1 MWALYA
7 LSIHSDVQSKL
18 RDELFTIQ
26 SDNPTMD
33 ELNSLSY
40 LDSVVREMLRIHSP
54 VTGAMR
60 VAVKDDVLPLGTPF
74 IDKKGKVCDNI
85 L

>member
-1 MWALYA
+1 
-7 LSIHSDVQSKL
+7 
-18 RDELFTIQ
+18 
-26 SDNPTMD
+26 
-33 ELNSLSY
+33 
-40 LDSVVREMLRIHSP
+40 
-54 VTGAMR
+54 